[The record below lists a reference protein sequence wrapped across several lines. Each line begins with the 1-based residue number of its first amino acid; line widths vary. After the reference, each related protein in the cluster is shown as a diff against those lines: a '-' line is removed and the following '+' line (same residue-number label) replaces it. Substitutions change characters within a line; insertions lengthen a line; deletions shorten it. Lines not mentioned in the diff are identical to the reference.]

1 MRSNIH
7 LSLHS
12 FRTGLISWIV
22 TAAFWPAASGF
33 AQPTSGDRVEA
44 LREALRTPVLEPDDV
59 GARRE
64 LLAKRIAAL
73 RDPGELREALL
84 LDWQDQDDQRPGE
97 PAAQVN
103 RSARGQVIERLS
115 RSIRS
120 AMASTDGTD
129 RAAALTMLGEIGT
142 KVRGTDNQG
151 FARTFTAEAAKLAKD
166 KEVQVQ
172 VATARALGKINPE
185 PAVAAQALKNLLE
198 SSEVGARR
206 AAASALSEWMEQI
219 GSAYH
224 WQRLRNSQVPP
235 DFSAVVPTCALI
247 VPLAANALG
256 DRDPEVRRLGCE
268 GLRQATIK
276 LTELLPAVHDQPVQ
290 RNMEEPVVD
299 VSKLR
304 EALAAHE
311 GALIKLL
318 DDANLDVCLAAGK
331 SLEALAGARRMLKDG
346 AKTRLVAARNGGSD
360 TSGAGALDKGL
371 EAAVPVLGKKLAHSD
386 VRIRL
391 AALYVLETLEQA
403 AAPVAEEVV
412 KALRDPNSFVRW
424 GACRTLG
431 KIAPLEPDKAV
442 PGLAPLLED
451 ENWDVRITAAAALE
465 RYGPAAKAAAPAL
478 AKAVNRGKPEIRL
491 WVIRAVVAVGPEAR
505 PAVPAL
511 VTALA
516 DPDERIRAAAA
527 KALGKFRPHAPAA
540 LEALRKGLG
549 DSAADVREAASD
561 ALLAGK

>member
-12 FRTGLISWIV
+12 FRTRLISWIV
-22 TAAFWPAASGF
+22 TAALWPAASGI
-33 AQPTSGDRVEA
+33 AQPAPGDPVEA
-44 LREALRTPVLEPDDV
+44 LREALRTPVLQPDDLA
-59 GARRE
+59 ARRE

-73 RDPGELREALL
+73 RDPSELRDALMF
-84 LDWQDQDDQRPGE
+84 DWHDQDDQQPGAS
-97 PAAQVN
+97 PAQVD
-103 RSARGQVIERLS
+103 RSARAQVVERLS
-115 RSIRS
+115 KSLRS
-120 AMASTDGTD
+120 ALASGDATD
-129 RAAALTMLGEIGT
+129 RAAALTMLGEIGS
-142 KVRGTDNQG
+142 KIRGTDNKG
-151 FARTFTAEAAKLAKD
+151 FARSFTAEAAKLAKD
-166 KEVQVQ
+166 RDVQVQ

-185 PAVAAQALKNLLE
+185 PTVAAEALKSLLE
-198 SSEVGARR
+198 NAEVLARR
-206 AAASALSEWMEQI
+206 AAAGALSNWIQQF
-219 GSAYH
+219 GSVRQQ
-224 WQRLRNSQVPP
+224 WQMGQTPMPP
-235 DFSAVVPTCALI
+235 DLSAVVPTCALI
-247 VPLAANALG
+247 VSLAAKALC
-256 DRDPEVRRLGCE
+256 DSDSEVRQLSC
-268 GLRQATIK
+268 QAIREATTT
-276 LTELLPAVHDQPVQ
+276 LTGFIPPVSDQPALNRDEQ
-290 RNMEEPVVD
+290 VVD
-299 VSKLR
+299 VSKLL
-304 EALAAHE
+304 EALSTHE
-311 GALIKLL
+311 AALIPLL

-331 SLEALAGARRMLKDG
+331 SLEALAGARRMLMDR

-371 EAAVPVLGKKLAHSD
+371 EAAVPVLGKKLAHAD

-412 KALRDPNSFVRW
+412 KALRDSNSFVRW

-451 ENWDVRITAAAALE
+451 DNWDVRITAAAALE

-540 LEALRKGLG
+540 LDALRKGLG

-561 ALLAGK
+561 SVLAGK